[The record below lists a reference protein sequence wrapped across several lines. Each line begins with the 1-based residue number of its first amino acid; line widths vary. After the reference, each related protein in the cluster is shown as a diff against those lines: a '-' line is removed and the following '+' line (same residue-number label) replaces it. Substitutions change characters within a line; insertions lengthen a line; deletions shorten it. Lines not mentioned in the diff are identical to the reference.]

1 MPYHNEIIWQFLLFC
16 FVFLVCACMVR
27 TILTGTVVHRYTV
40 YRYQLRHLKYDHEV
54 FCILRSLLTA
64 NTPTQ
69 ERLATLPV
77 TTSPTLFEQWCGFFY
92 VRQEPDKWAGTYGF
106 SSLSEIPFLQTKIL
120 KKQCTLLNFSTRRVN
135 VVLFGTAEVT
145 FESVDEIL
153 WYDHSK
159 ESSSTVLSRGTICH
173 SAFSKI
179 KFGIQ
184 SLSYIHF
191 NHFWK

>member
-1 MPYHNEIIWQFLLFC
+1 MKLSGSSFC
-16 FVFLVCACMVR
+16 FVFFFLVCACMVR

-54 FCILRSLLTA
+54 ICILRSLLTA

-135 VVLFGTAEVT
+135 AVLFGTAEVT
-145 FESVDEIL
+145 SESFGRNLMVWPFKRIL
-153 WYDHSK
+153 FHSTFTWYY
-159 ESSSTVLSRGTICH
+159 LS
-173 SAFSKI
+173 FSI
-179 KFGIQ
+179 FQ
-184 SLSYIHF
+184 
-191 NHFWK
+191 N